1 MSGLR
6 RATVNRWRN
15 SARQK
20 VDGVMNAAD
29 DTAARETGVRSPRLT
44 ARVGML
50 LGLSITVC
58 FVTGMLSHWI
68 QHPPGWFYWP
78 SRPVWGYQFTQGL
91 HVITGVVTIPLLLV
105 KLQLVYPKL
114 FARPIVGSPARA
126 IERASIAVLVSS
138 TIFQLL
144 TGLLNTAQWY
154 PWAFFFTT
162 THYAMSFIVV
172 ASILVH
178 IAVKLPVIQGA
189 LSSPLAATDS
199 IDHNTSHSLPPGQ
212 PAPMV
217 EQTPSRNDGSTG
229 TADQRTPLNRQDE
242 DTVSSP
248 SESDKRVLSRRT
260 VLQGTAALSV
270 LSALAFAG
278 QTVPFLRWLAF
289 LAPRSGE
296 GPQGIPINRTASAA
310 NVVESAQRPDYRLTI
325 TNGPRTQELS
335 IDQLRAMPQHIS
347 ELPIACVEGW
357 SARGT
362 WQGVRVRDLV
372 AFIGGDPTRDIRFTS
387 LEAGLYGISTLPT
400 NIANDPL
407 SLIALELHDEPLTL
421 DHGYPCRLIAPNRP
435 GVLQTKWLS
444 RIEIL

>member
-1 MSGLR
+1 MN
-6 RATVNRWRN
+6 TV
-15 SARQK
+15 S
-20 VDGVMNAAD
+20 
-29 DTAARETGVRSPRLT
+29 DTAARETGVRNPRLT

-50 LGLSITVC
+50 LGVSITVC

-68 QHPPGWFYWP
+68 QHPPDWFYWP

-114 FARPIVGSPARA
+114 FARPVVGSPARA

-162 THYAMSFIVV
+162 THYAMSFLVV

-178 IAVKLPVIQGA
+178 IAVKLPVIQRA

-199 IDHNTSHSLPPGQ
+199 IDHDTSHSLPPRQ
-212 PAPMV
+212 PAPLV
-217 EQTPSRNDGSTG
+217 EQTPGNAGSTG
-229 TADQRTPLNRQDE
+229 TAGHRIPPKRQDE
-242 DTVSSP
+242 VSASSP
-248 SESDKRVLSRRT
+248 SESDKRVLSRRM
-260 VLQGTAALSV
+260 VLQGTVALGV

-278 QTVPFLRWLAF
+278 QSVPFLRWLAF

-296 GPQGIPINRTASAA
+296 GPQGVPINRTASAA
-310 NVVESAQRPDYRLTI
+310 NVVESAQRPDYRLTVN
-325 TNGPRTQELS
+325 NGPRTQELT
-335 IDQLRAMPQHIS
+335 IDQLRAMPQHTS
-347 ELPIACVEGW
+347 DLPIACVEGW

-372 AFIGGDPTRDIRFTS
+372 AFIGGDPSRDIRFTS
-387 LEAGLYGISTLPT
+387 LEAGLYGISTLPA

-407 SLIALELHDEPLTL
+407 SLIALQLHDEQLTL